1 MVKMDKVVLA
11 VTVVLEGQEDSHRK
25 EIIIKKAV
33 AILRRNQP
41 MQMEVRRTR
50 IAILTKIMKKTLQ
63 NLNPFVKAMI

>member
-1 MVKMDKVVLA
+1 MDKVVLA